1 MSDAAS
7 PRRPGDERDTVGLVV
22 YMYPFDKSPSLQNLA
37 RDLQRTHRVSVLLD
51 PRHAG
56 TLAPDIAA
64 CVVTPPAPAAAP
76 AGHTYPR
83 GRLETFARERLPGW
97 LRRWARDLFIARE
110 LLAPMPAFRRF
121 LRSQPRPQR
130 LIAAD
135 KPSLLACLLAGRVP
149 ELYYSLEATPLRE
162 EDSRTYQ
169 LLNAIETLYVR
180 WARPGVIAQSRAR
193 AGLVQ
198 PRVERQIL
206 IPVTSDGAAFPRSG
220 FLRDH
225 LGLRPEQRILLI
237 AGGLGPDQMTF
248 EILRQAAGWDP
259 GFVLVLHSASGRY
272 TPELLAAARDPALAG
287 RVRLTELQLSIEDAE
302 RLVYASA
309 DVGLVFYRDIGFNH
323 RHTAYSSGKLAAF
336 LRAGVPVIVPDF
348 DEFRAAL
355 ARFRFG
361 EAVPVEGI
369 GAAAARLLSD
379 PEPYIRQ
386 AQQAFEQVYSF
397 GRYAGFVAA
406 YLAAGSAR

>member
-1 MSDAAS
+1 MSHSVS
-7 PRRPGDERDTVGLVV
+7 PPCLQDERGTIGLVV

-37 RDLQRTHRVSVLLD
+37 RDLQRTHRVTVLLD

-64 CVVTPPAPAAAP
+64 CVAVPSTPAAAP
-76 AGHTYPR
+76 PGHTYPR
-83 GRLETFARERLPGW
+83 GRFETFARERLPGW

-121 LRSQPRPQR
+121 LRSHPRPQR

-149 ELYYSLEATPLRE
+149 DLYYSLEATPLRE

-169 LLNAIETLYVR
+169 LLNLVESLYVR
-180 WARPGVIAQSRAR
+180 WARPGVVAQSPAR

-198 PRVERQIL
+198 PRVDRQIL
-206 IPVTSDGAAFPRSG
+206 IPVTSDGAAFPRSS
-220 FLRDH
+220 FLREH
-225 LGLRPEQRILLI
+225 LGLAPEHRILLI

-259 GFVLVLHSASGRY
+259 ALVLVLHSASGRY

-287 RVRLTELQLSIEDAE
+287 RVRLTELQLNIEDAE

-309 DVGLVFYRDIGFNH
+309 DIGLVFYRDIGFNH

-336 LRAGVPVIVPDF
+336 LRAGVPVVVPDF

-361 EAVPVEGI
+361 EAVPLEGI
-369 GAAAARLLSD
+369 GAAAAAMLSD
-379 PEPYIRQ
+379 PGPYIHQ
-386 AQQAFEQVYSF
+386 ARLAFEQVYSF
-397 GRYAGFVAA
+397 GRYAGRVAA
-406 YLAAGSAR
+406 YLADGKT

>member
-1 MSDAAS
+1 MSD
-7 PRRPGDERDTVGLVV
+7 RPGPTIGMVV

-37 RDLQRTHRVSVLLD
+37 RDLRRTHRVTVLLD

-56 TLAPDIAA
+56 ALAPDIAA
-64 CVVTPPAPAAAP
+64 CVATPVAAPAAAP
-76 AGHTYPR
+76 PGRAYPR

-97 LRRWARDLFIARE
+97 LRRWVRDLFIARQ

-121 LRSQPRPQR
+121 LRGRPRPQW
-130 LIAAD
+130 LMAAD

-169 LLNAIETLYVR
+169 LLNVIETLYVR
-180 WARPGVIAQSRAR
+180 WAKPLVIAQSAAR
-193 AGLVQ
+193 ADLVQ
-198 PRVERQIL
+198 PRRERQIL
-206 IPVTSDGAAFPRSG
+206 IPVTSDGAAFPRSR
-220 FLRDH
+220 FLREH
-225 LGLRPEQRILLI
+225 LGLAPEQRILLI

-248 EILRQAAGWDP
+248 EILRQAPHWDP
-259 GFVLVLHSASGRY
+259 RFVLVLHAASGRY
-272 TPELLAAARDPALAG
+272 TPELLAAARDPALSG
-287 RVRLTELQLSIEDAE
+287 RVRLTELQLSIEEAE

-309 DVGLVFYRDIGFNH
+309 DLGLVFYRDIGFNH
-323 RHTAYSSGKLAAF
+323 RNTAYSSGKLAAF

-361 EAVPVEGI
+361 AAVPVEGI
-369 GAAAARLLSD
+369 GAAAVTLLAD
-379 PEPYIRQ
+379 PEPYIHQ
-386 AQQAFEQVYSF
+386 ARLAFDQVYSF
-397 GRYAGFVAA
+397 GRYAGRVAA
-406 YLAAGSAR
+406 CLTDGGR